1 MNVKTL
7 TASIAALAGVVW
19 FSMADAAP
27 TVTQEIEPARIA
39 VGGTAR
45 LIISASGGTAI
56 TPPMV
61 PGLEFEA
68 VAQSQRVESVN
79 GVTRSTSAVTYQ
91 VSASQPGVFTIPSS
105 GAGSEPLVLTVT
117 PDGSG
122 GGAAAAA
129 AAPAS
134 DNRTRTD
141 GSSFV
146 RLRLAKHNLY
156 VGETVPVDIQ
166 VGVREGIVVSLNGL
180 PTLNGDAFTLNK
192 LSSEPLRSEEVIGG
206 KPFTV
211 FTWHSALSAVKPGA
225 LSLTMAMPLTERVR
239 TARLDSDLF
248 DAAGMEDLLNDPA
261 FQNFFGGSTEKEVTT
276 QSAPANFTVLALP
289 TEGRPEDFSG
299 AVGQFTVSSNLSE
312 TSTTVGDPLTLSLRV
327 SGAGNFDRVG
337 TPMLTDVKHWKSY
350 APTATFKPDDDIGYR
365 GEKLFEQPLIAT
377 QAGPQVLPA
386 LAFSWFDP
394 TTRHYET
401 AHTAP
406 LSASVAPTPG
416 GAQVARASPSPST
429 SSPAITAMAAAQD
442 PQGGVFRPDHLDT
455 GEGPRFLLPDYYRP
469 VYLAALSLLIIAL
482 LGVWGWVRRREQS
495 ALHTGET
502 SVPSQIQVYL
512 KLMEQ
517 ARSTNDAALFFKSA
531 RAALQIGFASRW
543 HIKANAITESEVER
557 HLGADHEVSR
567 LFTLADQ
574 SAYAGV
580 PLSRVDFAR
589 WRRLVDRQI
598 HLEAVS

>member
-1 MNVKTL
+1 MNIKTL

-19 FSMADAAP
+19 LSIADAAP
-27 TVTQEIEPARIA
+27 MVTQQIEPARIA
-39 VGGTAR
+39 LGGTAR
-45 LIISASGGTAI
+45 LIISASGSTAI

-79 GVTRSTSAVTYQ
+79 GVTRLTGAVTYQ

-117 PDGSG
+117 PNWSG
-122 GGAAAAA
+122 GHAASA

-134 DNRTRTD
+134 GNRARTD

-192 LSSEPLRSEEVIGG
+192 LSSEPQRSEEVIGG

-211 FTWHSALSAVKPGA
+211 FTWHSALAAVKPGA

-239 TARLDSDLF
+239 TARLDSGMF
-248 DAAGMEDLLNDPA
+248 NGAGMEDLFNDPA
-261 FQNFFGGSTEKEVTT
+261 FQNFFGGSTEKDVTA
-276 QSAPANFTVLALP
+276 QSVPANFTVLALP
-289 TEGRPEDFSG
+289 TEGRPTDFSG
-299 AVGQFTVSSNLSE
+299 AVGRFTVSSALSE
-312 TSTTVGDPLTLSLRV
+312 TSGKVGDPLTLSLHV
-327 SGAGNFDRVG
+327 SGAGNFDRVSA
-337 TPMLTDVKHWKSY
+337 PMLTDVENWKSY
-350 APTATFKPDDDIGYR
+350 APTATFKPEDDIGYQ
-365 GEKLFEQPLIAT
+365 GEKTFEQPLIAT

-394 TTRHYET
+394 TTQRYET

-406 LSASVAPTPG
+406 LSASISLPPG
-416 GAQVARASPSPST
+416 GAQVARESPSAT
-429 SSPAITAMAAAQD
+429 NSSPANPVMAAAQD
-442 PQGGVFRPDHLDT
+442 AQGGAFRPDHVDT
-455 GEGPRFLLPDYYRP
+455 GDGPRSLLPDYYRP
-469 VYLAALSLLIIAL
+469 AYLAAPSTLIIAF
-482 LGVWGWVRRREQS
+482 LGAWGWVRRREQA
-495 ALHTGET
+495 ALQTAET
-502 SVPSQIQVYL
+502 SAPLQIQPYL

-517 ARSTNDAALFFKSA
+517 AGSTNDAGLFFKSA
-531 RAALQIGFASRW
+531 RAALQILFAPRW
-543 HIKANAITESEVER
+543 HLQANAITESDVET
-557 HLGADHEVSR
+557 HLGANHQFSL

-580 PLSRVDFAR
+580 PLSRVDFAH
-589 WRRLVDRQI
+589 WKRLVDRQI
-598 HLEAVS
+598 HLEALS